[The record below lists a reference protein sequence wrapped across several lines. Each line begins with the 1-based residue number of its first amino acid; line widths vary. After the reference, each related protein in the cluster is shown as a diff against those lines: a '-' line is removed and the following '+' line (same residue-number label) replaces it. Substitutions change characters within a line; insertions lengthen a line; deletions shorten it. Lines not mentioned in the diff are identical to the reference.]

1 MTTSLCPRTR
11 GFTLIELMVTLAL
24 LAVLLMVAVPSIST
38 FQRNAQLTSFVN
50 SLVAG
55 VNAARGEAMKRG
67 RYAMIVPADSTNWS
81 SGWVAFVDMDGS
93 QTYTLAAGD
102 KTILTKE
109 AAPSYLTISGT
120 GSIVASPPYIMFD
133 ANGYSKNKAG
143 GFGALTFS
151 VVRNDVSSN
160 VVDAET
166 RRLIIASTGRVR
178 TCKPAL
184 DTTCTASAS
193 Q

>member
-1 MTTSLCPRTR
+1 MNTTLRPRMR
-11 GFTLIELMVTLAL
+11 GFTLIELMVTLGLVAI
-24 LAVLLMVAVPSIST
+24 LLMVAVPSIAT

-55 VNAARGEAMKRG
+55 INAARGEAMKRG
-67 RYAMIVPADSTNWS
+67 RYAMVVPSDGANWS
-81 SGWVAFVDMDGS
+81 SGWTAFVDWDGS
-93 QTYTLAAGD
+93 QTYTPATGD

-120 GSIVASPPYIMFD
+120 GSIVESPPYIMFD
-133 ANGYSKNKAG
+133 ANGYAKTKAG

-151 VVRNDVSSN
+151 VVRNDVSSGN
-160 VVDAET
+160 TDAET

-178 TCKPAL
+178 ACKPAS